1 MNHSYIGPNVPTP
14 RPWSSRALGL
24 AVAMALVFPAIASA
38 QEGPAP
44 VLLGAA
50 ENYVVLAKTGISTVP
65 ASVITGNIGVSPA
78 AATAITGFSLTLAT
92 GYATS
97 SQLTGRAYAAD
108 MATPTPTNLTTA
120 IGNMEAAFTDAAG
133 RVGPDFTELHVGNIG
148 GQVLAPGLYKWS
160 GTVTAP
166 TSFEI
171 AGGPDDVW
179 IFQIAGNLAVGSDV
193 IVTLSGGAQPQN
205 IFWQVSGAAN
215 VGTDSHVEGVI
226 LSMTGITLQQ
236 GASLNGRALAQTA
249 VVLDR
254 NTVSAPL
261 NTRVQGPA
269 GWRMFAAPAADL
281 SIGDVL
287 GSLWTQGY
295 PGADD
300 EGGLPNVY
308 SYTESTPGELVAG
321 YVPAPSQAAA
331 WAPGTGRFV
340 YVYEDDDYRAPGV
353 QGGFPKLFSIGGAP
367 LVPPFTF
374 DLSYT
379 DDPNSSADL
388 DGWNLLGNPFG
399 TSLDWD
405 AVQIGGSLDAAVY
418 AYDPAYLGGSYRA
431 YAGGVGA
438 LTDGVVAPMQGF
450 WVHTTAPGAS
460 LVAPAASQTT
470 GGTLYRDATASA
482 GTLRFELREGG
493 TAGAEAF
500 VSASSGGTIGL
511 DAFDAYALDPP
522 RAGFLRLAT
531 EAVTESS
538 RLAIQSLP
546 DALSGETRLPLAAEV
561 VGGPSGARS
570 LVLAWDAAALPTG
583 WGARLV
589 DTETGESL
597 GLAAAGTYAFEVTAG
612 AARAVESPMVAV
624 SRGGSAR
631 FQVVLTPAVVAA
643 EPGATGALALDV
655 MPNPLSGRG
664 TVRVSVP
671 TAGHVRVAVYDVLGR
686 EVAVLVDG
694 ERPAGPYD
702 VALDTGR
709 LSPGV
714 YVVRL
719 VAGPEATARRVTVTR

>member
-1 MNHSYIGPNVPTP
+1 MNHFHTP
-14 RPWSSRALGL
+14 PLTATASFCKRGL
-24 AVAMALVFPAIASA
+24 LSLAAAVLVGLPATVAA

-65 ASVITGNIGVSPA
+65 AAVITGNIGVSPV
-78 AATAITGFSLTLAT
+78 AATAITGFSLIHAT

-108 MATPTPTNLTTA
+108 MAGPTPTNLTTA
-120 IGNMEAAFTDAAG
+120 IGDMETAFTDAAG
-133 RVGPDFTELHVGNIG
+133 RPGPDFTELYVGNIG
-148 GQVLAPGLYKWS
+148 GRVLAPGLYKWS

-171 AGGPDDVW
+171 SGGPDDVW
-179 IFQIAGNLAVGSDV
+179 IFQIAGDLTVGSDV
-193 IVTLSGGAQPQN
+193 ILTLSGGAQPQN
-205 IFWQVSGAAN
+205 IFWQVSGAVN

-249 VVLDR
+249 VVLDQ
-254 NTVSAPL
+254 NTVSMPL
-261 NTRVQGPA
+261 NTRLQA
-269 GWRMFAAPAADL
+269 SEGWRMLAAPAADL
-281 SIGDVL
+281 TIGDVV

-295 PGADD
+295 PGADH

-308 SYTESTPGELVAG
+308 SYTESTPGELIDG
-321 YVPAPSQAAA
+321 YIPAPSQAAA

-340 YVYEDDDYRAPGV
+340 YVYEDDDYRTPGI
-353 QGGFPKLFSIGGAP
+353 QGGFPKLFSVGGAP

-379 DDPNSSADL
+379 DDPDASADL

-405 AVQIGGSLDAAVY
+405 AVEIGGALDASVY

-431 YAGGVGA
+431 YAGGIGA
-438 LTDGVVAPMQGF
+438 LTDGVVASMQGF
-450 WVHTTAPGAS
+450 WVHTTAPGAT
-460 LVAPAASQTT
+460 LAAPAASQTS
-470 GGTLYRDATASA
+470 GGTLYRGATASA
-482 GTLRFELREGG
+482 GALRFELREGG

-500 VSASSGGTIGL
+500 VSASSVGTLGL
-511 DAFDAYALDPP
+511 DAYDAYALDPP

-531 EAVTESS
+531 EAVTGQT

-546 DALSGETRLPLAAEV
+546 DGLSGETRLPLAAEV
-561 VGGPSGARS
+561 IGGPSGARS
-570 LVLAWDAAALPTG
+570 LVLAWDAAALPAG
-583 WGARLV
+583 WAAHLV
-589 DTETGESL
+589 DTATGESR
-597 GLAAAGTYAFEVTAG
+597 GLSAGGTYAFETTAG
-612 AARAVESPMVAV
+612 AERTIESPLATV
-624 SRGGSAR
+624 SRGGPAR
-631 FQVVLTPAVVAA
+631 FQVVLTQTAVAGETGV
-643 EPGATGALALDV
+643 TGALALSV
-655 MPNPLSGRG
+655 TPNPISGRG

-671 TAGHVRVAVYDVLGR
+671 TAGHVRVVITDVLGR

-694 ERPAGPYD
+694 ERPAGPSD
-702 VALDTGR
+702 VALETGR
-709 LSPGV
+709 LAPGV

-719 VAGPEATARRVTVTR
+719 VAGSEATVRRVTVAR